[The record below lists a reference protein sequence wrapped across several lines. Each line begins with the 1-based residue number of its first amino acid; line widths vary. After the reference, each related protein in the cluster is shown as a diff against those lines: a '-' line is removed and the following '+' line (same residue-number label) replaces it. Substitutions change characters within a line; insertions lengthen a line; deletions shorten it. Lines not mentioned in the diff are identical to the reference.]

1 MVLAG
6 RCPADLHIAYPD
18 QDSSASKGAD
28 PFEQGAVALQ
38 KIQRGKVFGGHPTQG
53 LALEAFRVAVTVSHQ
68 P

>member
-6 RCPADLHIAYPD
+6 WCPAYPHVAYPD

-53 LALEAFRVAVTVSHQ
+53 LALEAFRLAMKVSHQ